1 MGTLPDSPLGKLT
14 HYADRYDPALLYAVE
29 RAPQR
34 DALGLR
40 APLPLPFSGA
50 DAWTAWEANWLD
62 DSGKP
67 QVGVVRFDVPASSP
81 NIVESKSVKLY
92 FTALNGTR
100 FARAADYAAT
110 LARDL
115 SAATAADV
123 RVQLIEPRDYA
134 MLTRV
139 EADGQCIDDL
149 PLRAHHAEPLASQ
162 LAIAAGGARVAE
174 TLTTRLFRSV
184 CPVTG
189 QPDYATVQIAY
200 RGARIDRQALLAYLV
215 AFRRH
220 PGFHEHCVE
229 RIFVDV
235 REACAPE
242 ALGVVARF
250 TRRGGID
257 INPWRRMGDGMDNVT
272 VTNRATIVQ

>member
-1 MGTLPDSPLGKLT
+1 VGSVPDSPLGKAT
-14 HYADRYDPALLYAVE
+14 HYAERYDPALLYAVE

-40 APLPLPFSGA
+40 APLPFEGA

-62 DSGKP
+62 DTGKP
-67 QVGVVRFDVPASSP
+67 QVAVVRFDVPATSGS
-81 NIVESKSVKLY
+81 IVESKSVKLY
-92 FTALNGTR
+92 FTALNQSR
-100 FARAADYAAT
+100 FAHADDYRAT

-115 SAATAADV
+115 SDATGSAV
-123 RVQLIEPRDYA
+123 RVQLVEPHDYA
-134 MLTRV
+134 RLARH
-139 EADGQCIDDL
+139 EPAGESLDDL
-149 PLRAHHAEPLASQ
+149 PLRAIHDVPDAAQ
-162 LAIAAGGARVAE
+162 LAAGGAPVAE
-174 TLTTRLFRSV
+174 TLVTRLFRSV

-189 QPDYATVQIAY
+189 QPDYATVQVAY
-200 RGARIDRQALLAYLV
+200 RGARIDRESLLAYLC

-229 RIFVDV
+229 RIFVDIG
-235 REACAPE
+235 RACAPD

-257 INPWRRMGDGMDNVT
+257 ISPWRRAGDVT
-272 VTNRATIVQ
+272 LAAAPTAVQ